1 MLERLSAHLAARPGM
16 RLLSQAGDLARPT
29 VTTALLESGQ
39 AEPGQLFNTV
49 SPALAFQYCPFSAQ
63 PADPASRVPAYTD
76 NLNSWLGQILQVE
89 IAESSEE
96 RSLTVCPCRGMR
108 RSCRWRLWT

>member
-49 SPALAFQYCPFSAQ
+49 SPALAFQYCPSSGQ

-89 IAESSEE
+89 I
-96 RSLTVCPCRGMR
+96 P
-108 RSCRWRLWT
+108 